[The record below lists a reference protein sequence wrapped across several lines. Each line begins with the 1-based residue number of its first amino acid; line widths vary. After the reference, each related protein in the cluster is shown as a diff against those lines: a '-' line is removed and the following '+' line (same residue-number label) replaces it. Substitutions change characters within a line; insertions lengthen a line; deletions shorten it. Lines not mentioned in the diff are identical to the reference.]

1 VFALKHGFISPRIY
15 WLSLGVIITGILL
28 RFLCLDADPRYYEWV
43 GYITDEGRWIQH
55 ARNLAL
61 HGTLVDSSRMN
72 FHLFMA
78 PLFELSNY
86 LVFELFG
93 VSLLTSRIFT
103 AFCGSAILTLFWACL
118 RRAVSPQALLV
129 GVALLALESN
139 LVALSRM
146 AVPEMV
152 VISFLL
158 ATYFL
163 IVLGTHPSQILSAG
177 LLLLVASGMK
187 VTAALSLPIFSI
199 MILVMPRRVTDTRRW
214 RDLVLFLSG
223 FLITG
228 LIGGGIGYFLI
239 SDQIPSLLGNVAGFV
254 TLIETFSGISKG
266 FLYHLIS
273 FPFQHSLS
281 YTFNLWSLGVWLGT
295 MGWWASGWDK
305 IDFRL
310 HRYLTTSGTWFILYF
325 LLMSSLEYFP
335 TRYRIHILIPMAL
348 FITFGTSLIQKVGM
362 VEVIRAVA
370 DAKGRFGLFWLSMF
384 GVPTAVFFS
393 PLLMSIIALLGI
405 DSQRLSSKLSC
416 FLFLLV
422 AVTYFG
428 QKSKRNSRVVSFL
441 LIFPLM
447 EAMIWLVLPMLGIQS
462 FWPTEE
468 FGIYAVYSF
477 LGILV
482 AIALSYILLKVTD
495 MLKSTEG
502 SQFITV
508 VTMVCLTISLVRII
522 PGYFD
527 RHYSIRDSS
536 RDLSRLLPAT
546 ATIATFK
553 AETMFNNNNLRYSSF
568 AWRAEK
574 PDFLLVTF
582 DFTKIKDFFEKE
594 YHFIKSYNV
603 WVSPEYGRSGS
614 NSVGHVN
621 EGLIVALYKKN
632 EMGQA
637 VGAKEIFSGAV
648 AANGNVIIPVGP
660 ASHAR

>member
-1 VFALKHGFISPRIY
+1 
-15 WLSLGVIITGILL
+15 
-28 RFLCLDADPRYYEWV
+28 
-43 GYITDEGRWIQH
+43 
-55 ARNLAL
+55 
-61 HGTLVDSSRMN
+61 
-72 FHLFMA
+72 
-78 PLFELSNY
+78 
-86 LVFELFG
+86 
-93 VSLLTSRIFT
+93 
-103 AFCGSAILTLFWACL
+103 
-118 RRAVSPQALLV
+118 
-129 GVALLALESN
+129 
-139 LVALSRM
+139 M

-152 VISFLL
+152 VMSFLL

-163 IVLGTHPSQILSAG
+163 IVLGTHPWQILSAG

-214 RDLVLFLSG
+214 RDLMLFLSG
-223 FLITG
+223 FLMTG

-239 SDQIPSLLGNVAGFV
+239 SDQIPRLLGNVDGFV
-254 TLIETFSGISKG
+254 TLIETFSRISKS
-266 FLYHLIS
+266 FLYNLIS

-295 MGWWASGWDK
+295 IGWWASGWDK

-370 DAKGRFGLFWLSMF
+370 NAKGRFGLFWLSMF
-384 GVPTAVFFS
+384 GVPTAAFFS
-393 PLLMSIIALLGI
+393 PLLMSVIALVGI
-405 DSQRLSSKLSC
+405 DSQRLSTKLSC

-428 QKSKRNSRVVSFL
+428 QKFKRNSRIVSFL

-447 EAMIWLVLPMLGIQS
+447 EAMIWLVLSMLGIQS

-468 FGIYAVYSF
+468 FGIYAVYSS

-508 VTMVCLTISLVRII
+508 VTMVCLTISLARIT

-527 RHYSIRDSS
+527 PHYSIRDSAQ
-536 RDLSRLLPAT
+536 DLSRLLPAT
-546 ATIATFK
+546 ARIATFK
-553 AETMFNNNNLRYSSF
+553 AETLFNNNNLRYSSF
-568 AWRAEK
+568 DWPAKK

-582 DFTKIKDFFEKE
+582 DLSKIEDILEKE
-594 YHFIKSYNV
+594 YRLMKSYNV
-603 WVSPEYGRSGS
+603 WVSPEYDRSGS

-637 VGAKEIFSGAV
+637 IGAKKISSGAV
-648 AANGNVIIPVGP
+648 AAYGNVIIPVGP
-660 ASHAR
+660 ASDAQ